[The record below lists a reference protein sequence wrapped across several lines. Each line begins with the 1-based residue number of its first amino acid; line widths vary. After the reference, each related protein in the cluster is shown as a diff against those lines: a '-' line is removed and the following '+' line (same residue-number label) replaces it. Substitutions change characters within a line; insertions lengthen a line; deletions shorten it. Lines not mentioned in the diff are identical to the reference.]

1 MEKLSNEVKVG
12 ILVFA
17 AMVLLSILVFGVGEV
32 RIFERGHHYR
42 IIFDS
47 SAGLNEGAAVRMGG
61 VKVGSVRKI
70 DFVDYKGK
78 RRVVVELLVRKDLIL
93 HEKDKFK
100 ITMIGL
106 LGDNYVEI
114 EPGPSSATVINP
126 GATVEGAD
134 VIGMDEMFKMVQ
146 DGLGSITEMLD
157 EPTVESFKKSVHNI
171 EVSSA
176 DLAYILGESRE
187 DITITLGNLRSMSY
201 RLDGMIARNEGNFD
215 TTMDNLSIMSGD
227 LRYTATSLRGVAEG
241 LEAGEGSAGKLLK
254 DDQLYNDLI
263 DTTAEAKNLLQD
275 VQERPGRYIHLSI
288 F

>member
-1 MEKLSNEVKVG
+1 MQRLSNEVKVG

-32 RIFERGHHYR
+32 RLFERGHHYQV
-42 IIFDS
+42 IFDS
-47 SAGLNEGAAVRMGG
+47 SAGLNEGAGVRMGG

-70 DFVDYKGK
+70 DFIDYKGK
-78 RRVVVELLVRKDLIL
+78 RRVVVDLLVRKDLIL

-215 TTMDNLSIMSGD
+215 NTMDNLSIMSGD

-254 DDQLYNDLI
+254 DDQLYNDLL
-263 DTTAEAKNLLQD
+263 DTTAEAKSLLQD

>member
-1 MEKLSNEVKVG
+1 MEKISNEVKVG

-17 AMVLLSILVFGVGEV
+17 ALVLLSILVFGVGEV

-42 IIFDS
+42 LIFES

-61 VKVGSVRKI
+61 VKVGSVSDI
-70 DFVDYKGK
+70 DFLDYKGT
-78 RRVVVELLVRKDLIL
+78 RRVVVDVLVRKDLVL
-93 HEKDKFK
+93 HEKDRFK

-114 EPGPSSATVINP
+114 EPGPSRAKVINP
-126 GATVEGAD
+126 GATVEGSD

-157 EPTVESFKKSVHNI
+157 EPTVASFKKTVRNTEAMST
-171 EVSSA
+171 
-176 DLAYILGESRE
+176 DLAYVLDESRE
-187 DITITLGNLRSMSY
+187 DIPITLANLRSMSY

-215 TTMDNLSIMSGD
+215 TTMDNLSLMSGD
-227 LRYTATSLRGVAEG
+227 LRYTATSLRGIAEG

-254 DDQLYNDLI
+254 DDRLYQDLI
-263 DTTAEAKNLLQD
+263 DTTAEAKSLLED
-275 VQERPGRYIHLSI
+275 VRERPGRYIHLSI